1 MAMVNSYTGIVPT
14 PSRTTLDDIVG
25 AAREILEID
34 GIAGLTMQAVAER
47 VGVRAPSLYKRVSDR
62 DGLVQLVSEAT
73 IADLGARLR
82 SDPAAGIVELARVF
96 RAFAQE
102 RPAGYQLIM
111 TSGPRPSAE
120 ALATAIEPVL
130 RATAALAGPEHALD
144 AARTM
149 TAWANGFIGMELSGS
164 FSLGGDIDAAW
175 EYGLARLVEA
185 LGSTRP

>member
-1 MAMVNSYTGIVPT
+1 MATVNSYTGKMPT
-14 PSRTTLDDIVG
+14 PGRTTLEGIVE

-34 GIAGLTMQAVAER
+34 GIAGLTMQAVAQR

-73 IADLGARLR
+73 IADLGERLR
-82 SDPAAGIVELARVF
+82 NTPKAGIVELARVF

-102 RPAGYQLIM
+102 HPAGYQLIM
-111 TSGPRPSAE
+111 NSGPRPSAE

-130 RATAALAGPEHALD
+130 RATAELAGPKHALD

-149 TAWANGFIGMELSGS
+149 TAWANGFISMELSGS
-164 FSLGGDIDAAW
+164 FNLGGDVDAAW

-185 LGSTRP
+185 LGRQPR

>member
-1 MAMVNSYTGIVPT
+1 MPT
-14 PSRTTLDDIVG
+14 PGRTTLEGIVE

-73 IADLGARLR
+73 IADLAGRLR
-82 SDPAAGIVELARVF
+82 AEPATIVELAGIF

-130 RATAALAGPEHALD
+130 RATAELAGAEHALD

-164 FSLGGDIDAAW
+164 FNLGGDVDAAW
-175 EYGLARLVEA
+175 EYGVARLVEA
-185 LGSTRP
+185 LGKRPR